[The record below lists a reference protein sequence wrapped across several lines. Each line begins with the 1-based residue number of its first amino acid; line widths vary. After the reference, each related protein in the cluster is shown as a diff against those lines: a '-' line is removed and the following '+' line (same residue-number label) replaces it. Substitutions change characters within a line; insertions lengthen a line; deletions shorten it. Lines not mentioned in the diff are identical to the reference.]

1 MHDLERLRAFAVNYL
16 DSNDL
21 AGYFLLH
28 CMSVLMRDIR
38 LIE

>member
-1 MHDLERLRAFAVNYL
+1 MHDFERLRAFVVNYL

-28 CMSVLMRDIR
+28 CMSMLIRDIG